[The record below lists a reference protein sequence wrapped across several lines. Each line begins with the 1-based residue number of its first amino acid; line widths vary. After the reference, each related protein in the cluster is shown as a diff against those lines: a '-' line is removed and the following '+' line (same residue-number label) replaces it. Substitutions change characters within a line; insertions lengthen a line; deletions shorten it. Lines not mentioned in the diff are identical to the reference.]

1 MCRSPPSSE
10 QCHLL
15 DTPDVQE
22 VMIAVEVVGC
32 DDRNDSSTSHWWWW
46 QSLFGRH
53 KRKEVVVVV
62 VVDDDADDDDDDDD
76 DADDDGDS
84 RSGRVHP
91 HRRRDE
97 GKRKVG
103 SAIVAGQAI
112 AFALSCANAASS
124 SLAND
129 FHVTIPTLQTGMV
142 YFLLSFR
149 LVHLFRGDVR
159 DDENRQNNH
168 GGDYNNICE
177 HHGDNQQATGSDDMQ
192 ELQPCSVLGGSSDAL
207 PSSHHVGDAAAGQRR
222 PNATAPPHK
231 FPFANLTLHAPWH
244 TYALLAALDVEAN
257 YLAMLSFRHT
267 TLSSSMLLTS
277 LSVLSTVALRRL
289 ILPRAG
295 VGGLIGGI
303 GGRRRTLGAALC
315 LVGGCSWLR
324 REFLLGGDG
333 GGDAADVTAYGD
345 LLALAA
351 ACIYGLNDVLA
362 EYFLKAGSDD
372 GAEYVGMLGLFGAA
386 FSLCVQAPLLGEW
399 DRARILFGGVH
410 DNVAGTESDHRY
422 GGVAGSFS
430 NSTSVGAIALLL
442 LCFVIMLFYFYTSA
456 MAYMSRYD
464 STSLNLSLQ
473 SGPLWAVVL
482 TMIQKSLTAGGN
494 SGGRVG
500 LPPAMFFVSFTLIAA
515 GMFLYESNSENE
527 RISSIVEDV
536 GGIEG
541 SSSCSNAKKTK
552 LDKDY
557 GSTELI

>member
-10 QCHLL
+10 HCHLL
-15 DTPDVQE
+15 DTPDFQE
-22 VMIAVEVVGC
+22 VIAVEVGR
-32 DDRNDSSTSHWWWW
+32 DDRNDSSTSQWWW
-46 QSLFGRH
+46 QSLLGRH
-53 KRKEVVVVV
+53 KRKEVVVGVV
-62 VVDDDADDDDDDDD
+62 VTDDDADDL
-76 DADDDGDS
+76 
-84 RSGRVHP
+84 RIGRGP
-91 HRRRDE
+91 HRRRD
-97 GKRKVG
+97 KSRSTR
-103 SAIVAGQAI
+103 SAIVAGQTI

-124 SLAND
+124 SLVND
-129 FHVTIPTLQTGMV
+129 FHVAIPTLQTGLV

-149 LVHLFRGDVR
+149 LVYLFHR
-159 DDENRQNNH
+159 DRRVMNRDNY
-168 GGDYNNICE
+168 GGDICE
-177 HHGDNQQATGSDDMQ
+177 YGDNQQATGDMQ
-192 ELQPCSVLGGSSDAL
+192 ELQPSVLEESSNAL
-207 PSSHHVGDAAAGQRR
+207 PSSHHCRGSAMELRQ
-222 PNATAPPHK
+222 PKATAPPHK
-231 FPFANLTLHAPWH
+231 FPFTNLILHAPWH
-244 TYALLAALDVEAN
+244 TYALLAVLDVEAN

-289 ILPRAG
+289 ILPR
-295 VGGLIGGI
+295 GGGGGI
-303 GGRRRTLGAALC
+303 GGRRTLGVALC

-324 REFLLGGDG
+324 REFRLGGDG
-333 GGDAADVTAYGD
+333 DEGDAADVMAYGD

-351 ACIYGLNDVLA
+351 AFIYGLNDVLA
-362 EYFLKAGSDD
+362 EYFLKASND

-410 DNVAGTESDHRY
+410 YVAGTELDHRY
-422 GGVAGSFS
+422 SGVDGSLS
-430 NSTSVGAIALLL
+430 YSTSIVAIALLL
-442 LCFVIMLFYFYTSA
+442 LCFVIMLFFFYTSA

-494 SGGRVG
+494 SGGWVG
-500 LPPAMFFVSFTLIAA
+500 IPPAMFFVSFTLIAV

-527 RISSIVEDV
+527 RISCIVEDV
-536 GGIEG
+536 GGMEG
-541 SSSCSNAKKTK
+541 IISCSFAKKTK

>member
-15 DTPDVQE
+15 DTPDVLE

-46 QSLFGRH
+46 LSLFGRH
-53 KRKEVVVVV
+53 KRKEVVVVGGV
-62 VVDDDADDDDDDDD
+62 VVVDDDDDD
-76 DADDDGDS
+76 DADADDS
-84 RSGRVHP
+84 RSGRGHP

-159 DDENRQNNH
+159 DENRQNNC
-168 GGDYNNICE
+168 GGDYNICE
-177 HHGDNQQATGSDDMQ
+177 HHGDNQQATGDDIQ
-192 ELQPCSVLGGSSDAL
+192 ELQPCSVLEESSDAL
-207 PSSHHVGDAAAGQRR
+207 PSSQ
-222 PNATAPPHK
+222 PKATAPPHK
-231 FPFANLTLHAPWH
+231 FPFANLILHAPWH
-244 TYALLAALDVEAN
+244 TYALLAVLDVEAN

-277 LSVLSTVALRRL
+277 LSVLSTVVLRRL
-289 ILPRAG
+289 ILPRG
-295 VGGLIGGI
+295 VGGI
-303 GGRRRTLGAALC
+303 GGRRTLGVALC

-333 GGDAADVTAYGD
+333 DAADVMAYGD

-362 EYFLKAGSDD
+362 EYFLKAGND

-399 DRARILFGGVH
+399 DRARILFGGLH
-410 DNVAGTESDHRY
+410 NNLAGTELDHRY
-422 GGVAGSFS
+422 SGVAGSFS
-430 NSTSVGAIALLL
+430 TSTSTGAIALLL
-442 LCFVIMLFYFYTSA
+442 LCFVIMLLYFYNSA

-482 TMIQKSLTAGGN
+482 TMIQKSLTAGEN

-500 LPPAMFFVSFTLIAA
+500 IPPAMFFVSFALIAA

-527 RISSIVEDV
+527 RISCIVEDV

-541 SSSCSNAKKTK
+541 SSSCSYAKKTK

>member
-10 QCHLL
+10 HCHLL
-15 DTPDVQE
+15 DTPDVLE
-22 VMIAVEVVGC
+22 VIAVEVGC

-53 KRKEVVVVV
+53 KRKEIVVGVVV
-62 VVDDDADDDDDDDD
+62 DDDDDD
-76 DADDDGDS
+76 DADDS
-84 RSGRVHP
+84 RSGRGHP
-91 HRRRDE
+91 RRRRDE
-97 GKRKVG
+97 SKRKVG
-103 SAIVAGQAI
+103 SAIVAGQTI

-149 LVHLFRGDVR
+149 LAYLFRGDVR
-159 DDENRQNNH
+159 DENRQNNY
-168 GGDYNNICE
+168 GGDNSCE
-177 HHGDNQQATGSDDMQ
+177 HGDDQQATGDMQ
-192 ELQPCSVLGGSSDAL
+192 EFQPSVLEGSIDATTSSHRVGGSATE
-207 PSSHHVGDAAAGQRR
+207 QRR
-222 PNATAPPHK
+222 SKASAPPHK
-231 FPFANLTLHAPWH
+231 FPFTNLILHAPWH
-244 TYALLAALDVEAN
+244 TYALLAVLDVEAN

-277 LSVLSTVALRRL
+277 LSVLSTVALRQL
-289 ILPRAG
+289 ILPRG
-295 VGGLIGGI
+295 VSGIGGI
-303 GGRRRTLGAALC
+303 GMRRTLGVALC

-333 GGDAADVTAYGD
+333 DAADVMAYGD

-362 EYFLKAGSDD
+362 EYFLKASND
-372 GAEYVGMLGLFGAA
+372 GVEYVGMLGLFGAV

-410 DNVAGTESDHRY
+410 NVAGTELDHRY
-422 GGVAGSFS
+422 SGVAGSFS
-430 NSTSVGAIALLL
+430 DSTSIGAIALLL

-482 TMIQKSLTAGGN
+482 TMIQES

-500 LPPAMFFVSFTLIAA
+500 IPPAMFFVSFTLIAA

-527 RISSIVEDV
+527 RISCTVEDV
-536 GGIEG
+536 GGMEG
-541 SSSCSNAKKTK
+541 SSSCSLAKKTK
-552 LDKDY
+552 LDKEY